1 MTKNMDAL
9 LALRIGRKTV
19 AENLQ
24 FAVNSG
30 ALLRNE
36 DGSYE
41 LPPAQLSISHWQKT
55 KSELHFRCKFLNE
68 FLYQCA
74 YAQSA
79 VPFGC
84 KECYKVVVIPKT
96 LRQLMALLQLQE
108 EMECASKCGVDVDRP
123 ESQNL
128 YVGYFYC
135 IGLDRARDVYQIV
148 REQLNNEPILGTD
161 IPMSI
166 KRGCTNFELRLGPSD
181 KYEFRDELPELEA
194 YLESIYKR
202 PSRAN
207 SDSKRQKQMTIMNW
221 IQVAYRVGDDTYLE
235 LTRGRRLYPKMVE
248 YDPNRGKAR

>member
-1 MTKNMDAL
+1 
-9 LALRIGRKTV
+9 
-19 AENLQ
+19 
-24 FAVNSG
+24 
-30 ALLRNE
+30 
-36 DGSYE
+36 
-41 LPPAQLSISHWQKT
+41 
-55 KSELHFRCKFLNE
+55 
-68 FLYQCA
+68 
-74 YAQSA
+74 
-79 VPFGC
+79 
-84 KECYKVVVIPKT
+84 
-96 LRQLMALLQLQE
+96 MALLQLQE
-108 EMECASKCGVDVDRP
+108 EMECASKCCVDVDRP